1 MDWVRAYLLSVTAA
15 SIICSIILALLGKNE
30 KHTVVLKTICG
41 IYMLITVAAP
51 FARFN
56 YSQMDILPSFCN
68 EAQLAIDEGVSY
80 ANDEMARYIKES
92 VASYIFERGQSM
104 GANIEVDVSLDSL
117 TPDAVVITGAVSPFV
132 KNELSVWIE
141 ENLGIPLEAQQWE

>member
-117 TPDAVVITGAVSPFV
+117 TPGAVVITGAVSPFV